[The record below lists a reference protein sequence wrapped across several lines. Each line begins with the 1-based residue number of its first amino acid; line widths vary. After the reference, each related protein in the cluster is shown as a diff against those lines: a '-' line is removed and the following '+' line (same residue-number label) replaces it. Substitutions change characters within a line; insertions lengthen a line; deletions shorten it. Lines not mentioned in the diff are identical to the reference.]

1 MYVLIMD
8 APRKRTFNWWEC
20 INAYPLSTLCFN
32 SRSLSAINWA
42 FKTLAIVLPFDFEG
56 QNLAHIVLSWKPDFR
71 AFCNH
76 DVFLFIWKIRFF
88 WVDSSIVLSYF
99 IPRPPLPHISMPR
112 HTLAT
117 ALFPESF
124 VPPLN
129 LASCGV
135 GRVGE
140 MKHPRVI
147 LVSYQTSLE

>member
-1 MYVLIMD
+1 MYVLLMD

-20 INAYPLSTLCFN
+20 IHAYPLLTLCFN
-32 SRSLSAINWA
+32 SRSAINWA

-56 QNLAHIVLSWKPDFR
+56 KNLGHIVLSWKPDFR

-76 DVFLFIWKIRFF
+76 DVFLFIEKVRFF

-99 IPRPPLPHISMPR
+99 IPRPPLPHASMPR

-117 ALFPESF
+117 LSLSL
-124 VPPLN
+124 VPWVFRPPTQPCFLW
-129 LASCGV
+129 G
-135 GRVGE
+135 GGG
-140 MKHPRVI
+140 MKHPKVI

>member
-1 MYVLIMD
+1 MD

-56 QNLAHIVLSWKPDFR
+56 QNLAHIVLSWRPDFR
-71 AFCNH
+71 AFCNR
-76 DVFLFIWKIRFF
+76 DVFLFIGKIRVF

-99 IPRPPLPHISMPR
+99 IPRPPLPHASMPS

-117 ALFPESF
+117 LSLSL
-124 VPPLN
+124 VP
-129 LASCGV
+129 
-135 GRVGE
+135 RVFRPPTQPCFLWGGGDE
-140 MKHPRVI
+140 TPTPRVI
-147 LVSYQTSLE
+147 LVSYKTSLE